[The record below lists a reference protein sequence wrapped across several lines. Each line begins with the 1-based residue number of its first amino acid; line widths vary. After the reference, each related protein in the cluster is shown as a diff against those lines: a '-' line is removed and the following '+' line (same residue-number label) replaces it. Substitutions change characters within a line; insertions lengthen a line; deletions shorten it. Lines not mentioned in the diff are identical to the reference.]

1 MLTAAPQIYVLCIQN
16 LWLALI
22 SFVDALP
29 SLEEPFVI
37 DWLTHS
43 LTDWWFLKSPYLSL
57 LFGLAVIW
65 SSTIQP
71 LINWSIHQ
79 FIHKCAAMC
88 KILTYFVNFKQ
99 SETKDM
105 LGRIQTFHKWSWKFC
120 SLAVTEGFWRF
131 PWHLCRDISKSSRT
145 EKGFSSWGSR
155 YLKSPHLCQSHLS
168 NVSRHLSN
176 DSDIYQIFLIAH
188 LRPDFQG
195 CWKYFDVNC
204 VRFHNCLIPL
214 EPGT

>member
-1 MLTAAPQIYVLCIQN
+1 MLTAAPQIYGLCFQN

-43 LTDWWFLKSPYLSL
+43 FTDWWFLKSPYLSL

-65 SSTIQP
+65 SSTIQS

-131 PWHLCRDISKSSRT
+131 PWHLCRDISKMLHTLHWMDIFRSPAAELKR
-145 EKGFSSWGSR
+145 GFPVEVQDISNR
-155 YLKSPHLCQSHLS
+155 LIFVKAICQMSQ
-168 NVSRHLSN
+168 
-176 DSDIYQIFLIAH
+176 DIYQMTQTFIRSFS
-188 LRPDFQG
+188 
-195 CWKYFDVNC
+195 
-204 VRFHNCLIPL
+204 
-214 EPGT
+214 